1 MLLKDNIGMM
11 LIVVWH
17 TFFFLWANF
26 GLFVNFTSELVVPNE
41 VTEMVVGVE
50 SIGDSVVAD
59 VEGSVVMKYEHL
71 FDLNLPKMSP
81 SKI

>member
-1 MLLKDNIGMM
+1 MAFCLRLIELLESHHVTQRQYRYMM

-41 VTEMVVGVE
+41 VVEMVVGVE

-59 VEGSVVMKYEHL
+59 VEASLVMK
-71 FDLNLPKMSP
+71 
-81 SKI
+81 

>member
-17 TFFFLWANF
+17 IFFFLRANF

-41 VTEMVVGVE
+41 VVEMVVGVE

-59 VEGSVVMKYEHL
+59 VEASLVMK
-71 FDLNLPKMSP
+71 
-81 SKI
+81 

>member
-17 TFFFLWANF
+17 TFFLLWANL

-41 VTEMVVGVE
+41 VVEMVVGVE
-50 SIGDSVVAD
+50 LIGDSVVAD
-59 VEGSVVMKYEHL
+59 VEVSVVMKYEHL
-71 FDLNLPKMSP
+71 FDSNLPKMSP